1 MGQDSFER
9 ESLIP
14 ETFLRKASA
23 GALSDVE
30 RQLLSLIRIRAPVAR
45 PELARVTG
53 LSLQTIVR
61 VVASLMDKG
70 LVSAGTKVISGRGQ
84 PSLPIH
90 LARDAAYAVGFS
102 ITADT
107 VTAALIDLSGCVLA
121 RRHATVDAKD
131 KAATLGAMKQMAD
144 ALARDG
150 DIDRKRLFGAGV
162 SMSGFFHEGRIN
174 PPAGM
179 QDWVVDDIDAEVS
192 RALGLAA
199 WVENDGS
206 AAAVGE
212 LLYGRGKDIDT
223 FAYLY
228 VGAGLGGGL
237 VLNGRLWRGLRG
249 NAGEFT
255 GLLSPELR
263 GERPT
268 LGLLTQILA
277 AHGRV
282 FDSPDALRQAFDLS
296 WPGVDA
302 WLERTTPATTALLS
316 AIGAVI
322 DPKAIIIGGELPL
335 ALSQAL
341 ARRSGFHTVPVR
353 GVEREFPEV
362 MVSTIGADAA
372 TLGAAALPFDRFFF

>member
-1 MGQDSFER
+1 MDSSKR
-9 ESLIP
+9 DSLIP

-30 RQLLSLIRIRAPVAR
+30 RQLLSLIRIRAPIAR

-61 VVASLMDKG
+61 VVASLMDRG
-70 LVSAGTKVISGRGQ
+70 LVVAGNKVITGRGQ
-84 PSLPIH
+84 PSLPIS
-90 LARDAAYAVGFS
+90 LARDAAYAIGFS

-107 VTAALIDLSGCVLA
+107 LTGALIELGGSILA
-121 RRHATVDAKD
+121 RRRQSIDARNKIE
-131 KAATLGAMKQMAD
+131 TLEAMRE
-144 ALARDG
+144 LAGELEREG
-150 DIDRKRLFGAGV
+150 GIDRKRLFGAGV
-162 SMSGFFHEGRIN
+162 SLSGFFRDGRIN

-179 QDWVVDDIDAEVS
+179 EDWAVEGVELEIGQHI
-192 RALGLAA
+192 GLAT

-212 LLYGRGKDIDT
+212 LLYGRGKDIRT
-223 FAYLY
+223 FAYVY

-237 VLNGRLWRGLRG
+237 VLDGRLWRGARG
-249 NAGEFT
+249 NAGELT
-255 GLLSPELR
+255 GLIAPELR

-268 LGLLTQILA
+268 LKLLAGILA
-277 AHGRV
+277 EQGLTW
-282 FDSPDALRQAFDLS
+282 DSPEQMRANFDLS
-296 WPGVDA
+296 WPGVEA
-302 WLERTTPATTALLS
+302 WLDRTAPATTALLS

-322 DPKAIIIGGELPL
+322 DPDAIIIGGDLPP

-341 ARRSGFHTVPVR
+341 VQRASFYTVPVR
-353 GVEREFPEV
+353 GVERQFPNV
-362 MVSTIGADAA
+362 LVSAIGADAA